1 MGSVPQVLNDHHS
14 IPPLKE
20 IQWVLLVPGDCDPFL
35 RTATVSD
42 LLRPLQL
49 QLH

>member
-1 MGSVPQVLNDHHS
+1 MGSVPQVLNDRHS

-20 IQWVLLVPGDCDPFL
+20 VQWVLLVPGAAFL